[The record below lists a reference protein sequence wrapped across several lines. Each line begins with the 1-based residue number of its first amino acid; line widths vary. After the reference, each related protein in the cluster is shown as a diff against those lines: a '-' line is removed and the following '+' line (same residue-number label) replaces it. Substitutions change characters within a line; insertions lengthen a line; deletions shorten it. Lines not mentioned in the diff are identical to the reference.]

1 MMRRASPVLLVLAFA
16 FIPATAAAAVPSS
29 DARASPASVQFKLTS
44 ANGFRASVETF
55 GRQVVL
61 SLSREGQF
69 AIYRVHGTVSA
80 DGDVDARFGSL
91 GRISVTFEPD
101 AVAHDPCREEI
112 EGRAGA
118 FAGTIAFTGERHY
131 VKLRADRVRGHA
143 YIRGEAGGCRAGP
156 PPPGRRGPGEIEE
169 QEAEETDTAA
179 LTVYGPHKRRAFRA
193 IGARPPAGQG
203 YAFFFAVTDERRG
216 EMRVSRGLGKLARA
230 RTFLFD
236 PSLATATVRPPKP
249 FQGDGS
255 FQRNPDGST
264 AWTGSVTAP
273 ILGAG
278 RLTVAR
284 PGFAATMVHEVPG
297 D

>member
-1 MMRRASPVLLVLAFA
+1 MRRASPVLLALAAA
-16 FIPATAAAAVPSS
+16 FTPVSAAAAVPSS
-29 DARASPASVQFKLTS
+29 DARTSHATVQFKLTS
-44 ANGFRASVETF
+44 AHGFRASVETF
-55 GRQVVL
+55 GREVVL
-61 SLSREGQF
+61 TLSRGGQF

-91 GRISVTFEPD
+91 GRISVTFKPD

-112 EGRAGA
+112 EGRAGD
-118 FAGTIAFTGERHY
+118 FAGTIAFSGEQHY
-131 VKLRADRVRGHA
+131 VRLRANRVRGHA
-143 YIRGEAGGCRAGP
+143 YIRGEAGGCRPGLSS
-156 PPPGRRGPGEIEE
+156 PGRRGPEIEE
-169 QEAEETDTAA
+169 EEAEEGDTAT
-179 LTVYGPHKRRAFRA
+179 LTVYGPRKRRAFRA
-193 IGARPPAGQG
+193 IGARPPVGQG
-203 YAFFFAVTDERRG
+203 YVYFFAWTDERRG
-216 EMRVSRGLGKLARA
+216 RMRVSRGLGKLARV

-236 PSLATATVRPPKP
+236 ASLATATVRPPKP
-249 FQGDGS
+249 FQGDGA

-284 PGFAATMVHEVPG
+284 SGFAATMVREVPG